1 MIAVAAL
8 VPNTSGLFNFHNCL
22 FGNIA
27 KNTAV
32 KTTFTG
38 KCPFV
43 VFCLTH
49 GKIVIRRVRK
59 GSNLG
64 LGQKQLQLLVRTT
77 GI

>member
-1 MIAVAAL
+1 MIAVAVL

-43 VFCLTH
+43 VFLLNTWQNCY
-49 GKIVIRRVRK
+49 K
-59 GSNLG
+59 GCEKG
-64 LGQKQLQLLVRTT
+64 L
-77 GI
+77 